1 MRLRDAIKNV
11 LEEANEAE
19 MYEAKGSVYVQNPE
33 SADTEELSKKYKGTV
48 RSHGENAGKGGKLS
62 FTGSKNDL
70 QAFRKDANQA
80 NQMAKE
86 EVEVGGGETGT
97 SKVAAPTGV
106 RAKAPGNSKT
116 QGDPMQK
123 IQDPNNPGIEETD
136 PENNTKAEG
145 NAAGNLATLKTKMG
159 EHFDAM
165 FDGEELSEQFKEKA
179 STIFEMAVNYR
190 INEITEELESLY
202 EEKLNEKVAELEE
215 SYALQLEDLTNKVD
229 QYLNYAV
236 EEWVMQNE
244 VAIETSLR
252 SEITEDFIHGLKSL
266 FAEHYIEVPEEKVN
280 VVEELAARVEEL
292 ETKLNEA
299 VNENIELKNSLNEM
313 SSEEIFN
320 EISEGLTLSQV
331 EKFKKLAEGVDFDD
345 VENFKNKLLIVKE
358 NYFPST
364 GVKKTA
370 NLLEESFD
378 GEEPAAVASGA
389 MSKYVRAISRTTI
402 R

>member
-11 LEEANEAE
+11 LQEAKEAE
-19 MYEAKGSVYVQNPE
+19 
-33 SADTEELSKKYKGTV
+33 TEREDEDEDKEETTTKMK
-48 RSHGENAGKGGKLS
+48 
-62 FTGSKNDL
+62 
-70 QAFRKDANQA
+70 
-80 NQMAKE
+80 KE

-97 SKVAAPTGV
+97 SKVAGPTGV

-123 IQDPNNPGIEETD
+123 IQDPNNPGVEDTD

-145 NAAGNLATLKTKMG
+145 NAAANLSTLKTKMG

-190 INEITEELESLY
+190 INEITEELEALY
-202 EEKLNEKVAELEE
+202 ENKLNEKIEELEE
-215 SYALQLEDLTNKVD
+215 NYSEQLVDLTNKID
-229 QYLNYAV
+229 QYLDYVV
-236 EEWVMQNE
+236 EQWVTENE

-252 SEITEDFIHGLKSL
+252 SEITEDFIHGLKNL
-266 FAEHYIEVPEEKVN
+266 FAEHYIEVPEEKIN
-280 VVEELAARVEEL
+280 VVEELASRVEEL
-292 ETKLNEA
+292 EAKLNEA

-320 EISEGLTLSQV
+320 EISEGLTLSQT

-345 VENFKNKLLIVKE
+345 VENFKKKLLIVKE
-358 NYFPST
+358 NYFPSN
-364 GVKKTA
+364 GIKKTT